1 MLTRDDYPTG
11 VPCWIDLSPPDP
23 AAAARFYGRLLGWE
37 FEDAAPA
44 GAGPYLIA
52 RLGGATVAAIGAP
65 SAYAPPVPAWTTYVA
80 VEDADA
86 AAARVRDAGGTVVA
100 GPQDVGGAGQ
110 LAGSAQVGGAGRLAG
125 GPEDAGG
132 AGRLVACADP
142 EGAAFRLWEPRA
154 RRGAELVNAPG
165 TWNWSDLG
173 AGDLDGA
180 AAFYGSVFGWAAQ
193 ETGYGDALLWR
204 RPGYGDFLAE
214 RDPSLRERHGAD
226 GVPEGFSDAI
236 GWLAPRA
243 GATSRWDVTFSVAD
257 ADAVA
262 RDAAALGGE
271 VLTPPHDLGGVAR
284 MTVLADPQGA
294 RFTAS
299 QFLGVG

>member
-1 MLTRDDYPTG
+1 VLTRDDYPTG
-11 VPCWIDLSPPDP
+11 VPCWIDLPTPDP
-23 AAAARFYGRLLGWE
+23 EAAAGFYGRLLGWE
-37 FEDAAPA
+37 LEDAAPA

-65 SAYAPPVPAWTTYVA
+65 AAYDPQVPAWTTYVC
-80 VEDADA
+80 VDEADA
-86 AAARVRDAGGTVVA
+86 AAARVHDAGGKVVA
-100 GPQDVGGAGQ
+100 GPEEVG
-110 LAGSAQVGGAGRLAG
+110 
-125 GPEDAGG
+125 E

-142 EGAAFRLWEPRA
+142 EGAAFRLWQPRA

-165 TWNWSDLG
+165 TWNWSDLT
-173 AGDLDGA
+173 AADLDGA

-193 ETGYGDALLWR
+193 ESGYGDALLWR

-214 RDPSLRERHGAD
+214 RDPSLRERHGAA
-226 GVPEGFSDAI
+226 GVPDGFSDAI
-236 GWLAPRA
+236 GWLAPRT
-243 GATSRWDVTFSVAD
+243 GDSSRWDVTFSVAD

-262 RDAAALGGE
+262 RDAAAAAGGE
-271 VLTPPHDLGGVAR
+271 VLTPPHDVGGVAR

>member
-23 AAAARFYGRLLGWE
+23 EAAADFYARLLGWE

-65 SAYAPPVPAWTTYVA
+65 AAYDPSAPAWTTYVS

-86 AAARVRDAGGTVVA
+86 AAARVHDAGGAVVA
-100 GPQDVGGAGQ
+100 GPEEVGA
-110 LAGSAQVGGAGRLAG
+110 
-125 GPEDAGG
+125 
-132 AGRLVACADP
+132 AGRLVACTDP

-165 TWNWSDLG
+165 TWNWSDL
-173 AGDLDGA
+173 ATGDLDGA
-180 AAFYGSVFGWAAQ
+180 AAFYGSVFGWSAQ

-214 RDPSLRERHGAD
+214 RDPSLRERHGAE

-243 GATSRWDVTFSVAD
+243 GDTSRWDVTFSVAD
-257 ADAVA
+257 ADAIA
-262 RDAAALGGE
+262 RDAAALGGA

-284 MTVLADPQGA
+284 LTVLADPRGA

>member
-1 MLTRDDYPTG
+1 MLTRDDYPAG

-23 AAAARFYGRLLGWE
+23 EAAAGFYGRLLGWA

-44 GAGPYLIA
+44 GGGPSLIA

-65 SAYAPPVPAWTTYVA
+65 APYDPPIPKWTTYVA
-80 VEDADA
+80 VDDAEA
-86 AAARVRDAGGTVVA
+86 AAARVHDAGGAVVA
-100 GPQDVGGAGQ
+100 GPEEVGQ
-110 LAGSAQVGGAGRLAG
+110 
-125 GPEDAGG
+125 
-132 AGRLVACADP
+132 AGRLVVCADP
-142 EGAAFRLWEPRA
+142 EGAAFRLWQPRA

-165 TWNWSDLG
+165 SWNWSDLA

-180 AAFYGSVFGWAAQ
+180 AAFYGSVFGWVAQ

-214 RDPSLRERHGAD
+214 RDPGLRERHGSE
-226 GVPEGFSDAI
+226 GVPDGFSDAI
-236 GWLAPRA
+236 GWLAPR
-243 GATSRWDVTFSVAD
+243 GTGVSRWDVTFSVAD

-284 MTVLADPQGA
+284 MTVVADPQGA